1 MFFPFQLF
9 ANSTNNGEN
18 NSLFTYQKDNVVFS
32 TYDPLNT
39 TSLILN
45 EKLYSKLVNN
55 VSDAHDISLPI
66 GFKYI
71 DFVFEKHDFFDSNLK
86 IISKTSSGDEKLDF
100 EPEFISYKITF
111 NKEIVGVISLYDGI
125 IDCSFRYKE
134 QQYEITNFQGVIF

>member
-1 MFFPFQLF
+1 MLLKIRAHRQLSLTLLFGFFTFQLF
-9 ANSTNNGEN
+9 ANSSFNGEN
-18 NSLFTYQKDNVVFS
+18 NLLFTYQKNNVVFS
-32 TYDPLNT
+32 TNDTLNT

-45 EKLYSKLVNN
+45 ERLYSKLVNN
-55 VSDAHDISLPI
+55 VSDVFNISLPI

-111 NKEIVGVISLYDGI
+111 NKESSWCY
-125 IDCSFRYKE
+125 
-134 QQYEITNFQGVIF
+134 

>member
-1 MFFPFQLF
+1 M
-9 ANSTNNGEN
+9 
-18 NSLFTYQKDNVVFS
+18 
-32 TYDPLNT
+32 NT

-111 NKEIVGVISLYDGI
+111 NKEIVAL
-125 IDCSFRYKE
+125 
-134 QQYEITNFQGVIF
+134 